1 MIKDLQE
8 LCTEIERCK
17 KSLIYFARTYCKVT
31 NGKGDCVPPI
41 ITKEFKYFSEV
52 DRNTIIDM
60 NDIHNKGVTTFMVIK
75 TLHMLLFSTKPI
87 KIAAIFQTREF
98 ILEFSN
104 VMKTIIHN
112 LPEFLIKWFDFIS
125 INRIT
130 MLNGNFIMLCIPT
143 IKIEEQ
149 NINTLFI
156 TNQKPNNL
164 YDELW
169 QTVNAMYL
177 DKKITIFGIGQNL
190 NDIVSPHLTKINTRL
205 FLLENL
211 RKHFQYTII
220 KAKYS
225 FIF

>member
-211 RKHFQYTII
+211 
-220 KAKYS
+220 
-225 FIF
+225 

>member
-31 NGKGDCVPPI
+31 NGKGNCVPPI

-52 DRNTIIDM
+52 DKNTILDM
-60 NDIHNKGVTTFMVIK
+60 NDIHNKGVTTFMAIK
-75 TLHMLLFSTKPI
+75 TIHSLLFNTKPT
-87 KIAAIFQTREF
+87 KIATIFQTREF

-104 VMKTIIHN
+104 VMKIIILN
-112 LPEFLIKWFDFIS
+112 LPEFLAKWFDFVS

-130 MLNGNFIMLCIPT
+130 MLNGNFIMCCIPT

-149 NINTLFI
+149 NINTLMI
-156 TNQKPNNL
+156 MNQKPNNL
-164 YDELW
+164 YEELW
-169 QTVNAMYL
+169 QNANIMHL

-190 NDIVSPHLTKINTRL
+190 NNVVNPHLEKINTRL

-211 RKHFQYTII
+211 
-220 KAKYS
+220 
-225 FIF
+225 

>member
-1 MIKDLQE
+1 MIKDLNE
-8 LCTEIERCK
+8 LCTEIEKCR
-17 KSLIYFARTYCKVT
+17 KSLIYFAKTYCRIT
-31 NGKGDCVPPI
+31 NGKGNCVPPI

-52 DRNTIIDM
+52 DINTILDM
-60 NDIHNKGVTTFMVIK
+60 NDIHNKDVTTFMVIK

-125 INRIT
+125 TNRIT
-130 MLNGNFIMLCIPT
+130 MLNGNFIMCCIPT

-149 NINTLFI
+149 NINMLMI
-156 TNQKPNNL
+156 MNQKPNNL
-164 YDELW
+164 YDDMW
-169 QTVNAMYL
+169 QTVNKMYV

-190 NDIVSPHLTKINTRL
+190 NDVVSPHLTKINTRL

-211 RKHFQYTII
+211 
-220 KAKYS
+220 
-225 FIF
+225 

>member
-1 MIKDLQE
+1 
-8 LCTEIERCK
+8 
-17 KSLIYFARTYCKVT
+17 
-31 NGKGDCVPPI
+31 
-41 ITKEFKYFSEV
+41 
-52 DRNTIIDM
+52 M
-60 NDIHNKGVTTFMVIK
+60 NDIHNKDVTTFMVIK

-125 INRIT
+125 TNRIT
-130 MLNGNFIMLCIPT
+130 MLNGNFIMCCIPT

-149 NINTLFI
+149 NINMLMI
-156 TNQKPNNL
+156 MNQKPNNL
-164 YDELW
+164 YDDMW
-169 QTVNAMYL
+169 QNVNQMHL

-190 NDIVSPHLTKINTRL
+190 NDVVSPHLTKINTRL

-211 RKHFQYTII
+211 
-220 KAKYS
+220 
-225 FIF
+225 

>member
-1 MIKDLQE
+1 MIKDLNE
-8 LCTEIERCK
+8 LCTEIEKCR
-17 KSLIYFARTYCKVT
+17 KSLIYFAKTYCRIT
-31 NGKGDCVPPI
+31 NGKGNCVPPI
-41 ITKEFKYFSEV
+41 ITKEFKYFSEL
-52 DRNTIIDM
+52 DKNTILDM

-75 TLHMLLFSTKPI
+75 TLHALLFNTKPT

-169 QTVNAMYL
+169 QTVNKMYV

-190 NDIVSPHLTKINTRL
+190 NDVVSPHLTKINTRL

-211 RKHFQYTII
+211 
-220 KAKYS
+220 
-225 FIF
+225 

>member
-1 MIKDLQE
+1 MIKDLNE
-8 LCTEIERCK
+8 LCTEIEKCR
-17 KSLIYFARTYCKVT
+17 KSLIYFAKTYCRIT
-31 NGKGDCVPPI
+31 NGKGNCVPPI
-41 ITKEFKYFSEV
+41 ITKEFKYFAEL
-52 DRNTIIDM
+52 DKNTILDM
-60 NDIHNKGVTTFMVIK
+60 NDIHNKGVTTFMAIK
-75 TLHMLLFSTKPI
+75 TLHALLFNTKPT

-169 QTVNAMYL
+169 QTVNKMYV

-211 RKHFQYTII
+211 
-220 KAKYS
+220 
-225 FIF
+225 

>member
-1 MIKDLQE
+1 MIKDLNE
-8 LCTEIERCK
+8 LCTEIEKCR
-17 KSLIYFARTYCKVT
+17 KSLIYFAKTYCRIT
-31 NGKGDCVPPI
+31 NGKGNCVPPI
-41 ITKEFKYFSEV
+41 ITKEFKYFAEL
-52 DRNTIIDM
+52 DKNTILDM
-60 NDIHNKGVTTFMVIK
+60 NDIHNKGVTTFMAIK

-87 KIAAIFQTREF
+87 KMATIFQTREY

-149 NINTLFI
+149 NINTLMI
-156 TNQKPNNL
+156 MNQKPNNL
-164 YDELW
+164 YDDMW
-169 QTVNAMYL
+169 QNVNQMHL

-190 NDIVSPHLTKINTRL
+190 KDIVSPHLTKIDTRL

-211 RKHFQYTII
+211 
-220 KAKYS
+220 
-225 FIF
+225 